1 MDFGAG
7 GSDIASAFMVTD
19 KQKSYLTELIGNMAD
34 EDEREAM
41 MNDLGTMSKESA
53 SELIQQLK
61 S

>member
-1 MDFGAG
+1 MA
-7 GSDIASAFMVTD
+7 TD

-34 EDEREAM
+34 EDEMGEM
-41 MNDLGTMSKESA
+41 MNELSTMSKERA